1 MLISRI
7 VMMVMRF
14 WWVEV
19 VLAVVI
25 GALCGCEEEIISP
38 VAKGTY
44 PVVHCLLNIDD
55 TAHYVRLTKTFSGP
69 ISAEVMAQNP
79 DSLYFK
85 QARVFFDRWDGTYIY
100 ETIEL
105 QPTYEIVKD
114 SGMFFS
120 GYSLWYKT
128 KQRISSLRLRIEIPE
143 INTEVIGYISPIGHP
158 VFTAPDPARPKMLYF
173 YEPEPVRIIWSGT
186 PGVCETNIRLRYL
199 DVTQSGVDTCHLD
212 WIRKNCN
219 MVLVPKD
226 YLTFLVHWIHEK
238 PGLRYR
244 VLMGIDLLVATGD
257 PAMANYMIFRDWGID
272 IIEKPFSNLIN
283 AYGFVGSRAKG
294 GLTGCLP
301 NEKFMDTLAN
311 STLTSHL
318 KFKKYTG
325 GLPQNGS
332 DIFEGHW

>member
-1 MLISRI
+1 MRVGIVVI
-7 VMMVMRF
+7 VMAWAF
-14 WWVEV
+14 S
-19 VLAVVI
+19 
-25 GALCGCEEEIISP
+25 GCEEQIISP

-44 PVVHCLLNIDD
+44 PVVHCVLNIDD

-69 ISAEVMAQNP
+69 YGAQVMAQNP

-85 QARVFFDRWDGTYIY
+85 EARVFFEEWDGIYIY

-105 QPTYEIVKD
+105 QPTYEIAKD

-128 KQRISSLRLRIEIPE
+128 NHRLAGKIRLRIEIPE
-143 INTEVIGYISPIGHP
+143 INTEVIGYIRPIGHP
-158 VFTAPDPARPKMLYF
+158 VFTAPNPSGQKILYF
-173 YEPEPVRIIWSGT
+173 YEPEPVRIYWG
-186 PGVCETNIRLRYL
+186 GEQEVCETNIRLRYL
-199 DVTQSGVDTCHLD
+199 DVTTDGVDTCWLD
-212 WIRKNCN
+212 WIRKNDSL
-219 MVLVPKD
+219 VLIPAD
-226 YLTFLVHWIHEK
+226 YLTYLSQWIHDK
-238 PGLRYR
+238 PGLSYR
-244 VLMGIDLLVATGD
+244 VLMGIDLLASTGD
-257 PAMANYMIFRDWGID
+257 KAMADYIKFRDWGID

-283 AYGFVGSRAKG
+283 AYGFVGSRVKG
-294 GLTGCLP
+294 ELTGCLP

-332 DIFEGHW
+332 DIFERHR